1 MAVSRSAIPRLACEE
16 SQKFA
21 ATAKRRE
28 GRGLDFGASVSERPL
43 VVLEEL
49 ELTLLP
55 PLEATNAFKLTVTG
69 RGLLVC
75 FIVI

>member
-1 MAVSRSAIPRLACEE
+1 MAVTRSATPRLACEE

-28 GRGLDFGASVSERPL
+28 GRGLDFGARVSERPL

-49 ELTLLP
+49 DLTLLLP
-55 PLEATNAFKLTVTG
+55 FEATNAFRLKVTG

-75 FIVI
+75 FIVN